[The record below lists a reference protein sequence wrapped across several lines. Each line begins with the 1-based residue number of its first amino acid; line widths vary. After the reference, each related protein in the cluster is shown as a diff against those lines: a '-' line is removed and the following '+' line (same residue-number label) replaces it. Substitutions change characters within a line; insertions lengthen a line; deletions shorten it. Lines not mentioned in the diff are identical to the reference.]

1 MVKTTSNIVIVILA
15 AGASR
20 RMGRPKQLLPWGDS
34 TLLQHAIHTAQ
45 KTVASEIIVVLG
57 ANYTIIANDIIDFP
71 ITIIKN
77 DSSALG
83 LGKSIACAAAFI
95 LKSKKHIDGV
105 LFMLADQPLIE
116 SSYLDNLIA
125 EYAVGGNQ
133 ILATSYING
142 KKGVPTLFDTSY
154 FKELTTL
161 NDDNGAKSIIK
172 KYHNHVTILDAEIE
186 NIDIDSKEDYALLC
200 KHVFKE

>member
-20 RMGRPKQLLPWGDS
+20 RMGSPKQLLPWGAS
-34 TLLQHAIHTAQ
+34 TLLQHAIQTAQ
-45 KTVASEIIVVLG
+45 KTAASEIIVVLG
-57 ANYTIIANDIIDFP
+57 ANYSLVEEDIKDVSV
-71 ITIIKN
+71 TTLKN
-77 DSSALG
+77 DNWAVG
-83 LGKSIACAAAFI
+83 LGKSIACAASFV

-125 EYAVGGNQ
+125 EYSVGGNQ
-133 ILATSYING
+133 ILTTSYTNG
-142 KKGVPTLFDTSY
+142 KRGVPTLFDKHY

-161 NDDNGAKSIIK
+161 NDDDGAKSILK
-172 KYHNHVTILDAEIE
+172 KYHSHVTILDAEIE
-186 NIDIDSKEDYALLC
+186 NLDIDSKEDYDLLY
-200 KHVFKE
+200 KQVFKE